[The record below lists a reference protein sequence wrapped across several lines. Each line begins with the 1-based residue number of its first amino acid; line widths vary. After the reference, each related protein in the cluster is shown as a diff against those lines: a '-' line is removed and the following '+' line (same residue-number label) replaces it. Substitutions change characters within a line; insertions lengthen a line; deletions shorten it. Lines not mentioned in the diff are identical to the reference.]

1 MTPPIFDVT
10 TAVVVL
16 NQTLEYAFP
25 TITIVGELSDFRVSK
40 GKWLYFDIKDIE
52 SKLKCFGT
60 VYQLRTALEEGMQV
74 EIVAQPRLHNL
85 YGFSLNV
92 VAIKPVGEGSLKKAK
107 DLLFARLEKEGLFAT
122 ERKRHLPYPPEKIAL
137 VTSAQSAAYADFIKI
152 ITSRWP
158 SIEID
163 LYDVQVQGALAE
175 EGIIGALKQINEQA
189 IAVDCI
195 ILIRGGG
202 SIDDLS
208 VFSTE
213 PVTRAVAASR
223 IPTLVAIGHEVD
235 TSLAELA
242 ADLRA
247 STPSNAA
254 ELLVPDTLEVLASLR
269 SSKMYLE
276 AVIRDEIAR
285 RKEEIKAAGLF
296 LDQSAEAFIK
306 DSHTYLEH
314 ASLQLESY
322 HPKQVLKRG
331 YGLVRIDG
339 KLINANSR
347 IQKGDTLEVE
357 LEQKVLLSSVTEIT
371 QKEDTHNAS
380 TKNL

>member
-1 MTPPIFDVT
+1 MESPVFDVT

-16 NQTLEYAFP
+16 NQTLEYAYP

-40 GKWLYFDIKDIE
+40 GKWLYFDIKDAA

-60 VYQLRTALEEGMQV
+60 VYQLKTALEEGMQV
-74 EIVAQPRLHNL
+74 QVVAQPRLHNL

-107 DLLFARLEKEGLFAT
+107 DLLLARLEHEGLFAP
-122 ERKRHLPYPPEKIAL
+122 ERKRLLPYPPEKIAL

-152 ITSRWP
+152 ASARWP
-158 SIEID
+158 LLEID
-163 LYDVQVQGALAE
+163 LYDVQVQGVQAE
-175 EGIIGALKQINEQA
+175 EDIVAAFRRINEQMTS
-189 IAVDCI
+189 VDVI

-202 SIDDLS
+202 SSDDLS

-223 IPTLVAIGHEVD
+223 VPTMVAIGHEVD
-235 TSLAELA
+235 LSLAELA
-242 ADLRA
+242 ADVRA

-254 ELLVPDTLEVLASLR
+254 ELLVPDIQDVRLQLR
-269 SSKMYLE
+269 SNEKYLE
-276 AVIRDEIAR
+276 AVVHDEIAR
-285 RKEEIKAAGLF
+285 RQELLKAAGLVLEHGANDF
-296 LDQSAEAFIK
+296 MQEARRI
-306 DSHTYLEH
+306 LEH
-314 ASLQLESY
+314 ADLRLESY

-339 KLINANSR
+339 KLVSGGATVQN
-347 IQKGDTLEVE
+347 GDILEVE
-357 LEQKVLLSSVTEIT
+357 LEQALIVSRVTEVN
-371 QKEDTHNAS
+371 K
-380 TKNL
+380 KRK